1 MAKRKGSVD
10 ASVKPKSKKAKQE
23 KVKKQSKG
31 YKHSKNGK
39 QEIFG
44 SGSSVDDSVFENEK
58 PLVGGRRSKG
68 FGGNEKEMKRRS
80 KGFEGNENEKPLVG
94 GRRSK
99 GFGGKVKSGQAA
111 QTAAGGAAKGKK
123 TRGKKSE
130 EKVAVKQEEEE
141 DVGKSVVSDLAFH
154 REHGDSEEDS
164 GEDTAVKKSEGDDD
178 DDDESDEEWEEVEE
192 LSEPVPEGLAA
203 AAVLE
208 PGVPTKPVEIEIET
222 PEQAKK
228 RERREKRKA
237 EFETYLRRMVNRF
250 NKELRVETHKV
261 HLLCLLANGFFRNGV
276 CNQVDLQAI
285 SLSII
290 PAQYTKVPP
299 EKMDLFFLSN
309 LVKWFIAAFS
319 LNPNLSVDE
328 GNNLQSALERSFGN
342 YSIRDEEEM
351 VHVFL
356 IILRALKLMCR
367 LVLSLHPVPLK
378 EVKDQRSSK
387 GKTSSSASQESPGQS
402 NKAKSASRKSAPSKK
417 RAARMPEKGL
427 SDDSDKE
434 DEEPGE
440 ELRKQ
445 APSGA
450 KRPSTEKAEPRKS
463 VKRRKATGD
472 HVVKLE
478 STVEGPQRPKNNRRR
493 RVASKVSYKEDSK
506 SDENSDS
513 DFELPG
519 GGDSDFSD
527 DGSGTTWKDKRRA
540 SGLQKTTTQ
549 EKRKETG
556 TPAAKAARSSGV
568 KNLKREEESEEECD
582 QGSKTSKKGS
592 VRDDA
597 EAAKEASGGS
607 GGCDQWLEVY
617 LEKMERWVCV
627 DPVRGSV
634 NQAKLCYK
642 HASKPVYY
650 IVGVDNN
657 GYVKD
662 VTRRYDAAWMTITR
676 KQRIDSDWWE
686 ETLEPYQ
693 NPFVEKES
701 KEEMEL
707 QAKLLDQP
715 LPTVIGE
722 YKNHP
727 LYALERHLLKYEA
740 IFPCTAAV
748 LGYCRGEAVYSRDCV
763 HILHSR
769 DTWLKEARVV
779 RLGEVPYKMVKGHS
793 NRARKARVAEPENR
807 EKNDLGLFGSWQTEE
822 YQPPVAVDGKVPRND
837 YGNVYLF
844 KPCMLP
850 VGCVH
855 LHVPSLHKVARKLD
869 IDCVPAVTG
878 FDFHSGYSHP
888 VVDGYI
894 VCEEYQDLLLAAWDK
909 DQAEMEQK
917 KREKREKRVLA
928 NWKLLVKSLL
938 IRERLKERYG
948 SKNDKVTALGQAGGS
963 GFSSDEAEEDG
974 PGSQKPAG
982 DLSCSWPQNRQTTQQ
997 EGKIVRRSKRE
1008 KRGEEKHLFPFEK
1021 K

>member
-1 MAKRKGSVD
+1 
-10 ASVKPKSKKAKQE
+10 
-23 KVKKQSKG
+23 
-31 YKHSKNGK
+31 
-39 QEIFG
+39 
-44 SGSSVDDSVFENEK
+44 
-58 PLVGGRRSKG
+58 
-68 FGGNEKEMKRRS
+68 MKRRS

-261 HLLCLLANGFFRNGV
+261 GDLRMGEGGLHHLRVGEGGLHQSQSGGGWTAPTSEWGRVEKKKQHFVFR
-276 CNQVDLQAI
+276 
-285 SLSII
+285 
-290 PAQYTKVPP
+290 
-299 EKMDLFFLSN
+299 
-309 LVKWFIAAFS
+309 FIAAFS

-378 EVKDQRSSK
+378 E
-387 GKTSSSASQESPGQS
+387 ESPGQS

-549 EKRKETG
+549 EKT
-556 TPAAKAARSSGV
+556 KAARSSGV

-701 KEEMEL
+701 KEEMETKNFKANFFHPPIPSVSEL
-707 QAKLLDQP
+707 NDDHDYTKLHRLVVMFIIVLYFKSQAL
-715 LPTVIGE
+715 
-722 YKNHP
+722 
-727 LYALERHLLKYEA
+727 
-740 IFPCTAAV
+740 AV
-748 LGYCRGEAVYSRDCV
+748 CRRILVVFRDCV

-917 KREKREKRVLA
+917 KREVRGWRTVAAVLGGREG
-928 NWKLLVKSLL
+928 VKKK
-938 IRERLKERYG
+938 IAP
-948 SKNDKVTALGQAGGS
+948 NDKVTALGQAGGS